1 MKMKKKTYWQRRS
14 EDRLLDLLSSADSVV
29 LELGRYYDK
38 ASKDIDKSIRS
49 LYGRFMSD
57 NDLDKN
63 KALELIKGKEFR
75 DWRMT
80 MEEYLSQIKAT
91 DDKALLLELNTLAM
105 RSRINRLEALQAE
118 IMANCAIIASKEE
131 KVIGSFLSDSIE
143 DTYYKNVYDEYKDEN
158 PEALELMNKHKVAI
172 SRNQVKKVLELPW
185 SGANYSQNIWNNS
198 YFIAKRAQSMVAK
211 NIIAGRSIE
220 NLSRDFA
227 KVYGKQYYSNVK
239 RLLRTET
246 AYVKG
251 QADVLT
257 YEKLKVEE
265 YELLATLDNRT
276 SSICQEKD
284 GKHYPVDEIQVGINY
299 PPFHPNCRTTTMKY
313 REDYGDR
320 TRIAKDKDGKNVKVP
335 LGMKYDEWYEKYIKN
350 GEKGYNISKK
360 QNEEIRSAK
369 EIVKGLP
376 DISEIKTDEDIKKF
390 AEKVIENMGI
400 DASKIDIDIEEIDGA
415 SGYCGVSDDAT
426 ENILHYSEY
435 RLAKNDN
442 RPMKY
447 RIKTAFHEAV
457 HLSANGLT
465 WDGLVNDEVSDSWI
479 MMEETFTE
487 SAANYLCSKYGI
499 ESKLVPSYPDLL
511 GKILPKLKQV
521 EKYSKCKTIDDFGEI
536 ALRDRM
542 NGVGPNWKK
551 LSEEISKKDIPKDYY
566 TQYYDYIEDNK
577 EELVNRFFESSK
589 LPASYRKKVENDLE
603 WAMKSDFDKLPFGHR
618 HIFFSVITCAMKEM
632 GVK

>member
-1 MKMKKKTYWQRRS
+1 MKSKKYWEKRS
-14 EDRLLDLLSSADSVV
+14 ATQLVDLLKNADNK
-29 LELGRYYDK
+29 LKELKLSYDK
-38 ASKDIDKSIRS
+38 AIFNINTSIEK
-49 LYGRFMSD
+49 LYGKFAEDNRISVNEAMKIIKGQEYREWRMSMQEY
-57 NDLDKN
+57 LKRIERGEEPLQ
-63 KALELIKGKEFR
+63 LEL
-75 DWRMT
+75 DV
-80 MEEYLSQIKAT
+80 
-91 DDKALLLELNTLAM
+91 LAM
-105 RSRINRLEALQAE
+105 RSRINRLECLQAE
-118 IMANCAIIASKEE
+118 IIANATILAQ
-131 KVIGSFLSDSIE
+131 DE
-143 DTYYKNVYDEYKDEN
+143 DKTATEHLTDALESSYNNTMYEFYKDKDT
-158 PEALELMNKHKVAI
+158 AVLDLMTRHKVAI
-172 SRNQVKKVLELPW
+172 SKDSVKEILQIPW
-185 SGANYSQNIWNNS
+185 SGANYSTRIWKRQFNIAHKVKEMVTRNILEGKSITN
-198 YFIAKRAQSMVAK
+198 ITREVAK
-211 NIIAGRSIE
+211 EFGAEYTNALKTLIH
-220 NLSRDFA
+220 
-227 KVYGKQYYSNVK
+227 
-239 RLLRTET
+239 TET
-246 AYVKG
+246 AFVKS
-251 QADVLT
+251 QADKEV
-257 YEKLKVEE
+257 YKKLDVEE
-265 YELLATLDNRT
+265 YEFMATLDRRT
-276 SSICQEKD
+276 SEICRKLD
-284 GKHYPVDEIQVGINY
+284 GKHFKVEEAVPGENY
-299 PPFHPNCRTTTMKY
+299 PPMHPRCRSTTIRYKPEKY
-313 REDYGDR
+313 DTH
-320 TRIAKDKDGKNVKVP
+320 TRIARDKDGKNIKVP

>member
-335 LGMKYDEWYEKYIKN
+335 LGMKYDEWKKWVEN
-350 GEKGYNISKK
+350 PEKGYNK
-360 QNEEIRSAK
+360 
-369 EIVKGLP
+369 
-376 DISEIKTDEDIKKF
+376 
-390 AEKVIENMGI
+390 
-400 DASKIDIDIEEIDGA
+400 DIEEITELNKLKNSGIEEKDYKEYLNIINNHENKSIRKLYSNYADKIAGVKFTKSTLPAYSPKENSLTFNFYNGTKYPGISKYSTLSHEYGHFFDEKAKFTGLHFKEMKEVRNATGLNKTFSDVASSSDEFLEAIRKDKKHIKSIYTLKNKQDLIVHDASHGA
-415 SGYCGVSDDAT
+415 QDA
-426 ENILHYSEY
+426 I
-435 RLAKNDN
+435 
-442 RPMKY
+442 
-447 RIKTAFHEAV
+447 
-457 HLSANGLT
+457 
-465 WDGLVNDEVSDSWI
+465 DGLFPKSRVNWGHGEKYYNQRYAFVESMDRMFGGSTMKKALQNVYKSLGLDASNQLKVKIICRQYEAASEAWANIMSAEINGGEELEYIKKYLPNSYEAMIEILKEVSD
-479 MMEETFTE
+479 E
-487 SAANYLCSKYGI
+487 
-499 ESKLVPSYPDLL
+499 
-511 GKILPKLKQV
+511 
-521 EKYSKCKTIDDFGEI
+521 
-536 ALRDRM
+536 
-542 NGVGPNWKK
+542 
-551 LSEEISKKDIPKDYY
+551 
-566 TQYYDYIEDNK
+566 
-577 EELVNRFFESSK
+577 
-589 LPASYRKKVENDLE
+589 
-603 WAMKSDFDKLPFGHR
+603 
-618 HIFFSVITCAMKEM
+618 
-632 GVK
+632 

>member
-1 MKMKKKTYWQRRS
+1 MKSKAYWEKRS
-14 EDRLLDLLSSADSVV
+14 AAQLVDLLKNADDVIK
-29 LELGRYYDK
+29 ELKLSYDK
-38 ASKDIDKSIRS
+38 AIFNINTSIEK
-49 LYGRFMSD
+49 LYGKFAEDNRISVNEAMKIIKGQEYREWRMSMQEY
-57 NDLDKN
+57 LKRIERGEE
-63 KALELIKGKEFR
+63 ALQLEL
-75 DWRMT
+75 
-80 MEEYLSQIKAT
+80 YV
-91 DDKALLLELNTLAM
+91 LAM
-105 RSRINRLEALQAE
+105 RSRINRLECLQAE
-118 IMANCAIIASKEE
+118 IIANATILAQDED
-131 KVIGSFLSDSIE
+131 KVATEHLTDALESSYN
-143 DTYYKNVYDEYKDEN
+143 DTMYEFYKDKD
-158 PEALELMNKHKVAI
+158 PGVLELMGRHKVAI
-172 SRNQVKKVLELPW
+172 SKDSVKEILQIPW
-185 SGANYSQNIWNNS
+185 SGANYSTRIWKRQFNIAHKVKEMVTRNILEGKSITN
-198 YFIAKRAQSMVAK
+198 ITREVAK
-211 NIIAGRSIE
+211 EFGAEYKNALKTLIH
-220 NLSRDFA
+220 
-227 KVYGKQYYSNVK
+227 
-239 RLLRTET
+239 TET
-246 AYVKG
+246 AFVKS
-251 QADVLT
+251 QADKAV
-257 YEKLKVEE
+257 YNKLGVEE
-265 YELLATLDNRT
+265 YEFMATLDRRT
-276 SSICQEKD
+276 SEICRKLD
-284 GKHYPVDEIQVGINY
+284 GKHFKVDEAVPGENY
-299 PPFHPNCRTTTMKY
+299 PPMHPRCRSTTIRYKPEKY
-313 REDYGDR
+313 DTH
-320 TRIAKDKDGKNVKVP
+320 TRIARDKDGKNIKVP